1 MFTNPV
7 ASMAADLARSA
18 LADALSNPAAS
29 ELVQAAGDRLV
40 QVQATASGGKPPSAL
55 SHYAWGAGLGTVS
68 VLNFYTAYRLPS
80 EDKWLKGYMVLTG
93 LAAGAGA
100 YVNFTRARAPR

>member
-1 MFTNPV
+1 MIPDGMKELVSN
-7 ASMAADLARSA
+7 AARGA
-18 LADALSNPAAS
+18 LADALTNPAAA
-29 ELVQAAGDRLV
+29 EIAQRAGDRLV
-40 QVQATASGGKPPSAL
+40 EVQAAAAGKAPSAL
-55 SHYAWGAGLGTVS
+55 AHYAWAGGLGTVS

-100 YVNFTRARAPR
+100 YVNFTRARGPR